1 MKNPIYYLSFNQK
14 TGEYYCDGRSESNA
28 SCRRHMKKI
37 MSHFELGDEGWVI
50 LIKDNREEPISNWNV
65 NLFTT

>member
-1 MKNPIYYLSFNQK
+1 
-14 TGEYYCDGRSESNA
+14 
-28 SCRRHMKKI
+28 CRRHMKKI